1 MIKKKDEINMDFRT
15 WNWLYSEREREYLIG
30 LNTGAVPFY
39 IYSEPPYRKDVGL
52 KIDFGSVIG
61 AVK

>member
-1 MIKKKDEINMDFRT
+1 MKLIWISELGTDCIQ
-15 WNWLYSEREREYLIG
+15 ERERESLIG
-30 LNTGAVPFY
+30 LTTGAVPFY

>member
-1 MIKKKDEINMDFRT
+1 MKLIWISELGTDCIQ
-15 WNWLYSEREREYLIG
+15 EREREYLIG